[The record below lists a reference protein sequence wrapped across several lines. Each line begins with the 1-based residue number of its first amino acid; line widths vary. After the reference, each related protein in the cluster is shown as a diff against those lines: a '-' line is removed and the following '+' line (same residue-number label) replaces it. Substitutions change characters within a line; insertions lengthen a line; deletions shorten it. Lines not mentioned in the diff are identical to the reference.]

1 MEYLSNGILELEI
14 SPRGAELQ
22 SVRRVTCP
30 MEYLWQGDATY
41 WDRRSPVLFPNVGK
55 VWQNTTHVNGQPYT
69 LYQHGFLR
77 DMVFKKIADEDRHLA
92 FTCCA
97 DDESRNV
104 YPFDFQVRID
114 YRLLRNVITVE
125 WTVENRNEN
134 TVSGQDMAA
143 GMTPEVTGIEDA
155 FARLNMI
162 LSKMDEEGVSL
173 EESFRL
179 YEQGM
184 KLIRYCNETIDTVE
198 KKVRVL
204 SAGGEQDEFSV

>member
-1 MEYLSNGILELEI
+1 M
-14 SPRGAELQ
+14 
-22 SVRRVTCP
+22 
-30 MEYLWQGDATY
+30 
-41 WDRRSPVLFPNVGK
+41 
-55 VWQNTTHVNGQPYT
+55 
-69 LYQHGFLR
+69 
-77 DMVFKKIADEDRHLA
+77 
-92 FTCCA
+92 
-97 DDESRNV
+97 
-104 YPFDFQVRID
+104 
-114 YRLLRNVITVE
+114 
-125 WTVENRNEN
+125 ENRNEN

-143 GMTPEVTGIEDA
+143 GMTPEVTGIEDV

-162 LSKMDEEGVSL
+162 LSKMDEDGVSL